1 MLYFQSCGGAKK
13 KKKKK
18 IEPERNPFPLER
30 I

>member
-13 KKKKK
+13 KKKI